1 MTYLK
6 KGFCLALTC
15 LLLTVFAIP
24 AQAVSPRKK
33 YHAAEKCYK
42 NLKASRQ
49 KMKYRD
55 NWLSCIDKFVSVH
68 RADPS
73 GKWAA
78 AGLYRAGVL
87 YHELYRRSRNTTYR
101 AEARDMFS
109 RIAKRFP
116 KSGYRAKALERLKQY
131 SRQDQKSG
139 QSAARRKRMEG
150 QYARARSCYDRL
162 LKNPKK
168 MKYRDSW
175 FKCVNAFRAVYEKD
189 PSGPL
194 APACLYMSG
203 ILYQGLYRYSRNMSD
218 KNAAADILTS
228 VIARFPKSDYKDKAS
243 RAMTAFAS
251 KAPAT
256 RKAKKTVKRAPPSKR
271 AAAKKAP
278 LKKKKK
284 AFEDHS
290 VITGFKVWSDKRH
303 TRIVIYA
310 DKETAYDHR
319 MLKKD
324 PSSRKP
330 PRLYVDFKK
339 SRLQKDAQKSV
350 HVDDNLLVDVR
361 SGQFTR
367 DTVRIVSDIKFFK
380 SYSIF
385 SLKNPFR
392 TVIDV
397 RGAPPAS
404 LASRDQ
410 KTRESKKSKKVA
422 APAKIKKRKK
432 PASTKPAGK
441 KGKKQEKIA
450 PGAIARQLALG
461 VSRIVIDP
469 GHGGRDVGATGYY
482 KGVFEKNVTLAIARR
497 LAKKIK
503 QQLGCEVILTRSRD
517 RGLSLEER
525 TAIANTKNA
534 DLFISLHT
542 NAHKDKRAHGIE
554 TYILNFATDDDAIT
568 VAARENATTEKNIS
582 DLQTILN
589 DLMRNTKV
597 DESIRLAGYVQN
609 SVVGRLKTKYSRIK
623 NKGIKQAPFYVLM
636 GARMP
641 AILIE
646 TSFISNRRECK
657 RLTNWEYQDRLC
669 DGIVRGIREYVKDT
683 KPSALLNAPSPGA

>member
-1 MTYLK
+1 MTHLNK
-6 KGFCLALTC
+6 AFFLALTC
-15 LLLTVFAIP
+15 LLLAVFAAP
-24 AQAVSPRKK
+24 VEAVSPQEK
-33 YHAAEKCYK
+33 YHAAERCYK
-42 NLKASRQ
+42 KLKAGPG

-55 NWLSCIDKFVSVH
+55 NWLSCIDKFVSVY

-116 KSGYRAKALERLKQY
+116 KSGYRKKALERLKSY
-131 SRQDQKSG
+131 SRQEKKNG
-139 QSAARRKRMEG
+139 QSAARRKRLEA
-150 QYARARSCYDRL
+150 QYDRAQSCYQRL
-162 LKNPKK
+162 RKTPKK
-168 MKYRDSW
+168 MRYRDSW

-189 PSGPL
+189 PDGPL

-203 ILYQGLYRYSRNMSD
+203 ILYQGLYRYSKNMSD
-218 KNAAADILTS
+218 KNAAADIFKS
-228 VIARFPKSDYKDKAS
+228 VIARFPKSDYKNKA
-243 RAMTAFAS
+243 RQAMTAFLS
-251 KAPAT
+251 GAPAP
-256 RKAKKTVKRAPPSKR
+256 RKAKKKVKKPPPSKPEPV
-271 AAAKKAP
+271 AVAE
-278 LKKKKK
+278 KKKG
-284 AFEDHS
+284 AFKDHS
-290 VITGFKVWSDKRH
+290 VITGLKVWSDKRH

-319 MLKKD
+319 ILKKD
-324 PSSRKP
+324 PSFKKP

-339 SRLQKDAQKSV
+339 SRLKKDAEKSI
-350 HVDDNLLVDVR
+350 HVDDKLLVDVR
-361 SGQFTR
+361 SGQFTP

-397 RGAPPAS
+397 RGEPPAA
-404 LASRDQ
+404 LASLD
-410 KTRESKKSKKVA
+410 KKKDKKKGKKVA

-432 PASTKPAGK
+432 NASAKPAGK
-441 KGKKQEKIA
+441 KGKKQEKIS

-469 GHGGRDVGATGYY
+469 GHGGRDVGASGYY
-482 KGVFEKNVTLAIARR
+482 KGVFEKNLTLAIAKR

-609 SVVGRLKTKYSRIK
+609 ALVRRLKAKYSRVK

-657 RLTNWEYQDRLC
+657 RLMTREYQERLC
-669 DGIVRGIREYVKDT
+669 DGIVKGIREYVKDT
-683 KPSALLNAPSPGA
+683 KPSALLKRPSPEA